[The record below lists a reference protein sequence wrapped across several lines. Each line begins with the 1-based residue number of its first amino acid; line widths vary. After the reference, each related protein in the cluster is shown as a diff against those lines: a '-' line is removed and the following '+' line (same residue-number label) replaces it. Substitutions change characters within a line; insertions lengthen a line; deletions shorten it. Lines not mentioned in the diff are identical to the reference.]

1 MSDKHSY
8 VGQLLIAMPS
18 LIDPEFSHS
27 VSLICE
33 HSPERGT
40 MSIILNHP
48 LSMTLQELIQQSSID
63 TPDHFDDHSLVRAGG
78 PVGKDHGFILHDSDS
93 QRWPSTIPISSSLS
107 LCASNDILFD
117 IAHNQ
122 GPRNCIAVVGY
133 SGWSPGQLESEI
145 ADNYWLTADVDN
157 TFIFNTPT
165 SDQWHH
171 AGKLLGIDLNLLNSN
186 VGHA

>member
-63 TPDHFDDHSLVRAGG
+63 THDHFDDHSLVRAGG
-78 PVGKDHGFILHDSDS
+78 PVGMDHGFILHDSDS